1 MAKRSAKPGAGGPPP
16 PAFPFAPAVP
26 PRITARVA
34 PPAPLPEALEE
45 GPPGAVEEAF
55 AEAVS
60 PASRARNRAPRRP
73 TRDPSWLRSARAERL
88 REQLLVFGP
97 EALADD
103 ELIEL
108 LLGAV
113 IPPETRDEAVAGL
126 FSRFPTAAAAL
137 SAPTAAL
144 EGIPG
149 ITREVVAQFRAMR
162 ALAVRLAGARM
173 VGRPLVRSRA
183 QLIRVAAIAF
193 GHLHSEA
200 YCAIHTDK
208 ATRMITY
215 DVVRAG
221 TVNRVPLY
229 PREVVA
235 RALQVGAVGL
245 ILIHNHPSGD
255 PKPSEADIALTQA
268 IARAGAVLGIELH
281 DHLIVAGG
289 AHISMRDLGLV

>member
-1 MAKRSAKPGAGGPPP
+1 MAKRSGTRAVRAEPPT
-16 PAFPFAPAVP
+16 FPFAPAVP
-26 PRITARVA
+26 PRVLARVA
-34 PPAPLPEALEE
+34 VPAAAPLPEVLPEAL
-45 GPPGAVEEAF
+45 PEAL
-55 AEAVS
+55 AEALAT
-60 PASRARNRAPRRP
+60 PRRRAAAPRP
-73 TRDPSWLRSARAERL
+73 TRDPSWVRSARAERL

-103 ELIEL
+103 ELVEL

-113 IPPETRDEAVAGL
+113 IPPEGRDEAVAGL
-126 FSRFPTAAAAL
+126 FSRFPTAAAVL

-149 ITREVVAQFRAMR
+149 VTREVVAQFRAMR

-173 VGRPLVRSRA
+173 TGRPLVRSRA
-183 QLIRVAAIAF
+183 QLIRVANIAF
-193 GHLHSEA
+193 GHLATEA

-229 PREVVA
+229 PRELLA
-235 RALQVGAVGL
+235 RGLQVGAVGL

-255 PKPSEADIALTQA
+255 PKPSEADITLTQA
-268 IARAGAVLGIELH
+268 IVRAGAVLGIELH

-289 AHISMRDLGLV
+289 AHISMRDLDLL

>member
-1 MAKRSAKPGAGGPPP
+1 M
-16 PAFPFAPAVP
+16 
-26 PRITARVA
+26 
-34 PPAPLPEALEE
+34 
-45 GPPGAVEEAF
+45 
-55 AEAVS
+55 
-60 PASRARNRAPRRP
+60 
-73 TRDPSWLRSARAERL
+73 
-88 REQLLVFGP
+88 
-97 EALADD
+97 
-103 ELIEL
+103 
-108 LLGAV
+108 
-113 IPPETRDEAVAGL
+113 IPPEGRDEAVAGL
-126 FSRFPTAAAAL
+126 FARFATAAAVL

-144 EGIPG
+144 EGVPG
-149 ITREVVAQFRAMR
+149 VTREVVAQFRAMR

-183 QLIRVAAIAF
+183 QLIRVATIAF

-229 PREVVA
+229 PREVLA
-235 RALQVGAVGL
+235 RGLQVGAVGL

-255 PKPSEADIALTQA
+255 PKPSEADIQLTQA
-268 IARAGAVLGIELH
+268 LARAGAVLGIELH

-289 AHISMRDLGLV
+289 AHLSLRDLGLV